1 MGVIGNKI
9 DSLKKNIK
17 NLQNF
22 EVCLNSNDYDII
34 IKEAEEIVK
43 VASFLKSYKE
53 LDAEREKDVKETIMG
68 YLNENN
74 TYDSAL
80 IKSVGYCFG
89 EFD

>member
-9 DSLKKNIK
+9 DSLKKHIR
-17 NLQNF
+17 NLQNC

-34 IKEAEEIVK
+34 VKEAEEIVK

-53 LDAEREKDVKETIMG
+53 LDTEREKDVKETIMG

-74 TYDSAL
+74 TYDSTL